1 MHQGMTRSKRLA
13 ILVNIISPYRLPIYR
28 SLAEKFDT
36 LVLHGGKESNRWW
49 QVDIPT
55 TLKARSVW
63 TIKIPMRKRTGV
75 AGVSDTSYVHINLG
89 LIRWLIRFR
98 PEIVLSNEMGLRTVF
113 AVLYGKVFG
122 AQVWVW
128 WGGTVHSERNITKAR
143 AYLRKALTRHIKNWI
158 SYGATSTEYL
168 ESLGVRRD
176 RILQIQNC
184 VPHETFLVEPSHL
197 IDWFKQYPKPVIL
210 TVGQLI
216 ERKGIDKL
224 IEACGRLAARGID
237 FTLVVVGQG
246 PERERL
252 AGMAAQAGIKHFY
265 IFENQ
270 SQQVLNEI
278 YRAADVFVFPT
289 MEDVWGLVA
298 NEAMWAGTPVLCSQY
313 AGCAPELLPEGNIF
327 DPLSAESFDAALAKV
342 IDRSV
347 CPPDQS
353 RLKTWQE
360 VSEMIRRSLLSD
372 SAT

>member
-1 MHQGMTRSKRLA
+1 MTKRRRLA
-13 ILVNIISPYRLPIYR
+13 VLVNIISPYRLPIFR
-28 SLAEKFDT
+28 ALAENFDA
-36 LVLHGGKESNRWW
+36 LVLHGGEEPNRSW

-55 TLKARSVW
+55 TLKTRSVW
-63 TIKIPMRKRTGV
+63 TIQIPMRKKTGV

-89 LIRWLIRFR
+89 LIGWLIRFR

-113 AVLYGKVFG
+113 AVIYGKVFS
-122 AQVWVW
+122 AKVWVW

-143 AYLRKALTRHIKNWI
+143 AYLRKTLTRHIKHWI

-168 ESLGVRRD
+168 ESLGVRRE

-184 VPHETFLVEPSHL
+184 VLHETFLVEPAHPA
-197 IDWFKQYPKPVIL
+197 DWFRHDPKPVIL
-210 TVGQLI
+210 SVGQLI
-216 ERKGIDKL
+216 ERKGIGKL

-252 AGMAAQAGIKHFY
+252 VGMAEQAGIKHFC
-265 IFENQ
+265 ILGNQ
-270 SQQVLNEI
+270 SQEVLNEI
-278 YRAADVFVFPT
+278 YRAADVLVFPT
-289 MEDVWGLVA
+289 MEDIWGLVV

-313 AGCAPELLPEGNIF
+313 AGCAKELLPEGNIF

-353 RLKTWQE
+353 RLKSWQE
-360 VSEMIRRSLLSD
+360 VSEMICRSLLSD
-372 SAT
+372 STR